1 MSHHGIK
8 PVRHVFLLSFL
19 MLVIVSASCRQS
31 GETVDID
38 QRKKLAGE
46 LRDNKLHASAIEEYR
61 KILDAGVLDDAQRG
75 NINYLIARIYF
86 EDLKDYRN
94 AAAYYVRART
104 YHPEGSY
111 MAEASRN
118 LVASLEKLGQFVDA
132 SRELSAVTDIDGGPR
147 LAGDLPVALIGDD
160 TVWLSTVES
169 QIQSLPAEAQKQ
181 YLTKQAREEF
191 VRQYVGLELMYE
203 AALREGY
210 DRTPEIMK
218 AKEQLFRNLLIEKF
232 VVDKVMPEIRIDT
245 LDVRNFYLANKEER
259 YDGAPYDSVK
269 AQVFLDYQAEKAGA
283 VYTDYISRLAEAED
297 VTFLDHN
304 IRD

>member
-1 MSHHGIK
+1 
-8 PVRHVFLLSFL
+8 
-19 MLVIVSASCRQS
+19 MLVFVPISCRQS

-46 LRDNKLHASAIEEYR
+46 LRDNKLYASAIEEYR
-61 KILDAGVLDDAQRG
+61 KILDAGVLDDGQRG

-104 YHPEGSY
+104 YDPEGSY
-111 MAEASRN
+111 MPEASRN
-118 LVASLEKLGQFVDA
+118 LVAALEKLGQFVDA
-132 SRELSAVTDIDGGPR
+132 NRELSAVTDINSGPR
-147 LAGDLPVALIGDD
+147 PAGDLPVALIRDD
-160 TVWLSTVES
+160 TVWLSTVEA

-191 VRQYVGLELMYE
+191 VRQYVGLELMYK

-210 DRTPEIMK
+210 ERTPEMMK

-232 VVDKVMPEIRIDT
+232 VVGKVMPEIRIDT
-245 LDVRNFYLANKEER
+245 LDARNFYLANKEER
-259 YDGAPYDSVK
+259 YDDAPYDSVK
-269 AQVFLDYQAEKAGA
+269 ARVFLDYQAEKAGA
-283 VYTDYISRLAEAED
+283 VYTDYIARLVEAEK